1 MADLRVDVEGLR
13 SAGASSGALAAGLT
27 AGAEA
32 GTAST
37 THASAAGVAA
47 MDAAITSVQSRH
59 SNRLTGQTDALTASS
74 ARYESTDSGGGQAI
88 NSVSV

>member
-1 MADLRVDVEGLR
+1 MADLHVDVGGLR
-13 SAGASSGALAAGLT
+13 AAGASSGALAADLT
-27 AGAEA
+27 DGADA

-59 SNRLTGQTDALTASS
+59 SNRLTDQADALTASS
-74 ARYESTDSGGGQAI
+74 AHYESTDNGGGQAI
-88 NSVSV
+88 TSVSV